1 ILCFPFIIQRTKVD
15 LVVSALFFSAG
26 KGGGFL
32 DLRTIHLEEITRWV
46 AEVEQSFDTVS
57 RPRFG
62 SPDTVTAKPIDH
74 REKTRGLDKK
84 SIMRIFGVAS
94 RPTARLL

>member
-1 ILCFPFIIQRTKVD
+1 MIELNCCTLISYSGVSHFIDKFR
-15 LVVSALFFSAG
+15 

-32 DLRTIHLEEITRWV
+32 DLRTIHIEEITRWV